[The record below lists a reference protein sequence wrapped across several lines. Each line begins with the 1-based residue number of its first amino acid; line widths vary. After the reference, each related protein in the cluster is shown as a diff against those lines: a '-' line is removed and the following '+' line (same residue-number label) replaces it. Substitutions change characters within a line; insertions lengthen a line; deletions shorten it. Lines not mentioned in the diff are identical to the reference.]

1 LKRRS
6 DPNSDRRTDDLV
18 REGTEQGI
26 EGGELRGMSDEEIAV
41 QAHFLLGTH
50 YFLDQMI
57 EGVDGRDYPGD
68 EVVIATHLKFAQR
81 GLSKET
87 S

>member
-1 LKRRS
+1 
-6 DPNSDRRTDDLV
+6 V
-18 REGTEQGI
+18 
-26 EGGELRGMSDEEIAV
+26 SDEEIAV

-50 YFLDQMI
+50 YFFDQMI
-57 EGVDGRDYPGD
+57 EGVEGRDYPGD
-68 EVVIATHLKFAQR
+68 EVVIASHSKFVQR